1 MASLPLDQASA
12 QDLNFIQ
19 SESPH
24 QTSDC
29 NSELEEGKN
38 QTVDTLTTPDSPKSI
53 TFNSTTHELSSQS
66 SQKRLAGKLSEQ
78 DESSEPA
85 IAQFR
90 PNIGAWLKPLHFAP
104 PATPSEPATPCTRG
118 EHESLWPSINDG
130 VREGLKKKQTKGI
143 NSLYPNLPITKLPP
157 PALKED
163 GSLRF
168 PWAARMN
175 PASRNLYRVANP
187 TFRLDGTPEVLL
199 TVGVFGFGG
208 DGSCGSPAGF
218 VSGGD
223 DSLTSPTGFE
233 RISKEDSDASMATL
247 GGKEISSAK
256 SITGDKDHLIRLQLD
271 TCSPP

>member
-38 QTVDTLTTPDSPKSI
+38 QIVDTLTTPDSPKSI

-66 SQKRLAGKLSEQ
+66 SKKRLAGKLSEQ

-104 PATPSEPATPCTRG
+104 PATPSEPATPCTRAPTT
-118 EHESLWPSINDG
+118 S
-130 VREGLKKKQTKGI
+130 
-143 NSLYPNLPITKLPP
+143 
-157 PALKED
+157 LKED
-163 GSLRF
+163 VSLRF

-175 PASRNLYRVANP
+175 PASRNLYRAANP
-187 TFRLDGTPEVLL
+187 TFRLDGTPEL
-199 TVGVFGFGG
+199 
-208 DGSCGSPAGF
+208 
-218 VSGGD
+218 
-223 DSLTSPTGFE
+223 
-233 RISKEDSDASMATL
+233 SDL
-247 GGKEISSAK
+247 
-256 SITGDKDHLIRLQLD
+256 
-271 TCSPP
+271 P